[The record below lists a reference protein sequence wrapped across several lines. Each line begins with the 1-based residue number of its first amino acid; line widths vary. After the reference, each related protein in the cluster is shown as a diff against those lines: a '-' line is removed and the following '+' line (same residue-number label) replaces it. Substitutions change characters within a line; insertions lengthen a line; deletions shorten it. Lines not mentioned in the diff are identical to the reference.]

1 MTNVSEPRDTVQ
13 AVGVASLPDGMSRE
27 EADELVRLADLETA
41 QQGAL
46 TGSLTHPEPEGLI
59 HHQTQE
65 R

>member
-1 MTNVSEPRDTVQ
+1 MTNLPEPRDIVN
-13 AVGVASLPDGMSRE
+13 AVGVASLPDGMSQA
-27 EADELVRLADLETA
+27 EADELVRLADLEA
-41 QQGAL
+41 GQRGAL